1 MGKFLSI
8 LLASLTLF
16 ATGCLVPYCVCP
28 CVNFV
33 PAAHVASSDDSV
45 YAFRIDTRE
54 ATPYFPG
61 PLQQTHQLTQ
71 IPIDTGGDVPAQ
83 LRLSCTRGFLAFFV
97 ALNYC
102 TWHQDTISVRLYR
115 PGYEI
120 VELKSWALFHEIQ
133 WKPAETI
140 EAQSKAID
148 DLVAG
153 NLELGGVA
161 KEHREAL
168 LFAAKEYKRL
178 ADLVPNQ
185 DRRTVFERKELL
197 DKAQKLEKR
206 AQDPTQRFWLERLV
220 D

>member
-153 NLELGGVA
+153 ELELGGVA

-178 ADLVPNQ
+178 ADVLPNHKGAG
-185 DRRTVFERKELL
+185 FERKELL